1 MERKRNRPR
10 PLLLVLLFFLHITAA
25 RGEVL
30 VVYPEAPS
38 PYREVFE
45 QLLIGL
51 ARTAGEPLKRKTITA
66 TTTAAD
72 FQTWKDDNNN
82 PSTMVLLGQH
92 ALDLNA
98 KSRPDKRYSTVVGGV
113 VAWPG
118 QVRWPGVSLAIDPAL
133 YLQTLRELMPKLQT
147 VVVYYDA
154 RDEPWIA
161 EVRKAAGANPR
172 VEAIAVNNAGEVA
185 RKLERTFQTL
195 DPKTTAL
202 WFGRDTIAYDTE
214 ALYPYILR
222 QSWYRRIA
230 VVADA
235 ITYVRRGFLFA
246 YYPNYTDIGAE
257 LGELVREV
265 KTAGTG
271 TSVRL
276 TRAGQLTLNIR
287 TAQNLSLDVPLS
299 LTQRAKP
306 LFPEP

>member
-10 PLLLVLLFFLHITAA
+10 PLLLALLFFLHITAA

-161 EVRKAAGANPR
+161 EVRKAASANRCWR
-172 VEAIAVNNAGEVA
+172 V
-185 RKLERTFQTL
+185 
-195 DPKTTAL
+195 
-202 WFGRDTIAYDTE
+202 
-214 ALYPYILR
+214 
-222 QSWYRRIA
+222 
-230 VVADA
+230 
-235 ITYVRRGFLFA
+235 
-246 YYPNYTDIGAE
+246 
-257 LGELVREV
+257 
-265 KTAGTG
+265 
-271 TSVRL
+271 
-276 TRAGQLTLNIR
+276 
-287 TAQNLSLDVPLS
+287 LSGCASSGV
-299 LTQRAKP
+299 
-306 LFPEP
+306 